1 MDKPFLTDING
12 TARAHGTCTFRS
24 WGFNVALSRVDL
36 TRSVRLTRVVVA
48 LLPLACA
55 CLFPPPASG
64 GAPTDQLKAPVDQVI
79 RILQDPRLKP
89 DSMAAERRAA
99 IRKEAESIF
108 DFPET
113 AKRALGR
120 HWQNLSAAEQ
130 REFVSLFTDLLERAY
145 LVKIERYS
153 GEPIAYTGDSIEGEL
168 ATVKTKFITKQGTEI
183 PIEYR
188 LLRHGDRWLVY
199 DVFVEGVSLIANY
212 RTQFDRIMRTGS
224 YQELARRL
232 RANQAE
238 FSAPAGSQQGARMPR
253 S

>member
-1 MDKPFLTDING
+1 MTTSLVTQ
-12 TARAHGTCTFRS
+12 
-24 WGFNVALSRVDL
+24 
-36 TRSVRLTRVVVA
+36 TRSARLVRGPAAVA
-48 LLPLACA
+48 LLGWAR
-55 CLFPPPASG
+55 LFPSPAWA
-64 GAPTDQLKAPVDQVI
+64 GAPTDQLKAPVDEVI
-79 RILQDPRLKP
+79 RILRDPKLKP
-89 DSMAAERRAA
+89 ESMAAARRAA

-108 DFPET
+108 DFEET
-113 AKRALGR
+113 AKRSLGH

-145 LVKIERYS
+145 LVKIEHYS
-153 GEPIAYTGDSIEGEL
+153 GEPIVYTGDSIEGES

-188 LLRHGDRWLVY
+188 LLRHGDRWQVY
-199 DVFVEGVSLIANY
+199 DVFIEGVSLIANY

-232 RANQAE
+232 RANAAE
-238 FSAPAGSQQGARMPR
+238 FTAPGGSPQGARPPR

>member
-1 MDKPFLTDING
+1 
-12 TARAHGTCTFRS
+12 
-24 WGFNVALSRVDL
+24 VAVI
-36 TRSVRLTRVVVA
+36 V
-48 LLPLACA
+48 LAWA
-55 CLFPPPASG
+55 SPFPPPASA
-64 GAPTDQLKAPVDQVI
+64 GAPTDQLKAPVDEVI
-79 RILQDPRLKP
+79 RILRDPRLKP

-99 IRKEAESIF
+99 IRKKAESIF
-108 DFPET
+108 DFQGT

-120 HWQNLSAAEQ
+120 HWQNLSAAQ
-130 REFVSLFTDLLERAY
+130 QHEFVSLFTDLLERAY

-153 GEPIAYTGDSIEGEL
+153 GEPIVYTGENIEGEM

-199 DVFVEGVSLIANY
+199 DVFVEGVSLVANY

-232 RANQAE
+232 RANQSE
-238 FSAPAGSQQGARMPR
+238 FSAPAGSQPGARMPR

>member
-1 MDKPFLTDING
+1 MTTSPVAQMRS
-12 TARAHGTCTFRS
+12 ARFIPGL
-24 WGFNVALSRVDL
+24 VVLILLV
-36 TRSVRLTRVVVA
+36 SV
-48 LLPLACA
+48 
-55 CLFPPPASG
+55 CLFPSSASA
-64 GAPTDQLKAPVDQVI
+64 GAPIDQLKAPVDEVI

-108 DFPET
+108 DFQET

-153 GEPIAYTGDSIEGEL
+153 GEPIVYTGDNIEGEL

-232 RANQAE
+232 RAKQAE
-238 FSAPAGSQQGARMPR
+238 FSAPAGSQQGVRTPR

>member
-1 MDKPFLTDING
+1 MTTSP
-12 TARAHGTCTFRS
+12 
-24 WGFNVALSRVDL
+24 VAQ
-36 TRSVRLTRVVVA
+36 TRSDRFLRG
-48 LLPLACA
+48 LLAPVLLVCVCFFPL
-55 CLFPPPASG
+55 PAWA
-64 GAPTDQLKAPVDQVI
+64 GAPTDQLKAPVDEVI
-79 RILQDPRLKP
+79 RILRDPRLKP

-99 IRKEAESIF
+99 IRREAESIF
-108 DFPET
+108 DFQET

-120 HWQNLSAAEQ
+120 HWQNLNAAEQ
-130 REFVSLFTDLLERAY
+130 GEFVSLFTDLLERAY

-153 GEPIAYTGDSIEGEL
+153 GEPIVYTGDSIEGEL

-199 DVFVEGVSLIANY
+199 DVFIEGVGLIANY

-232 RANQAE
+232 RAKQAE
-238 FSAPAGSQQGARMPR
+238 FSAPPASQQGARTPR

>member
-1 MDKPFLTDING
+1 M
-12 TARAHGTCTFRS
+12 
-24 WGFNVALSRVDL
+24 
-36 TRSVRLTRVVVA
+36 A
-48 LLPLACA
+48 LLPLACV
-55 CLFPPPASG
+55 CIFPSPAPA
-64 GAPTDQLKAPVDQVI
+64 GAPTDQLKAPVDEVI
-79 RILQDPRLKP
+79 RILRDPNLKS
-89 DSMAAERRAA
+89 DSMVAERRAA
-99 IRKEAESIF
+99 IRKKAESIF
-108 DFPET
+108 DFQEI

-120 HWQNLSAAEQ
+120 HWQSLSAGEQ
-130 REFVSLFTDLLERAY
+130 GEFVLLFTDLLERAY

-153 GEPIAYTGDSIEGEL
+153 GEPIVYTGDSIEGEL
-168 ATVKTKFITKQGTEI
+168 ATVKTKFITKQGTEM

-238 FSAPAGSQQGARMPR
+238 FSAPAGSQEGVRTPR

>member
-1 MDKPFLTDING
+1 MTTSPVGQIRS
-12 TARAHGTCTFRS
+12 ARF
-24 WGFNVALSRVDL
+24 
-36 TRSVRLTRVVVA
+36 VRGLVV
-48 LLPLACA
+48 LLVCVWF
-55 CLFPPPASG
+55 FPSPAQA
-64 GAPTDQLKAPVDQVI
+64 GAPTDQLKAPVDEVI
-79 RILQDPRLKP
+79 RILRDPRLKP

-108 DFPET
+108 DFQET
-113 AKRALGR
+113 ARRALGR
-120 HWQNLSAAEQ
+120 HWQNLNVAEQ

-145 LVKIERYS
+145 LVKIEHYS
-153 GEPIAYTGDSIEGEL
+153 GEPIVYTGDSIEGES
-168 ATVKTKFITKQGTEI
+168 ATVKTKFMTKQGSAI

-188 LLRHGDRWLVY
+188 LLRHGDRWQVY
-199 DVFVEGVSLIANY
+199 DVFIEGVSLIANY

-238 FSAPAGSQQGARMPR
+238 FSAPAGSPQGARPPR

>member
-1 MDKPFLTDING
+1 
-12 TARAHGTCTFRS
+12 
-24 WGFNVALSRVDL
+24 VA
-36 TRSVRLTRVVVA
+36 A
-48 LLPLACA
+48 LPIACA
-55 CLFPPPASG
+55 CLVPPTASA

-79 RILQDPRLKP
+79 RILQDPKLKP

-120 HWQNLSAAEQ
+120 HWQSLSAAEQ
-130 REFVSLFTDLLERAY
+130 SEFVSLFTDLLERAY

-153 GEPIAYTGDSIEGEL
+153 GEPIVYTGDSIEGEL
-168 ATVKTKFITKQGTEI
+168 ATVKTKFTTKQGTEI

-199 DVFVEGVSLIANY
+199 DVFIEGVSLIANY

-232 RANQAE
+232 RAKQAA
-238 FSAPAGSQQGARMPR
+238 FSAPAASQQGGMRDA
-253 S
+253 

>member
-1 MDKPFLTDING
+1 
-12 TARAHGTCTFRS
+12 
-24 WGFNVALSRVDL
+24 
-36 TRSVRLTRVVVA
+36 VA
-48 LLPLACA
+48 LLPLACV
-55 CLFPPPASG
+55 CIFPSPAPA
-64 GAPTDQLKAPVDQVI
+64 GAPTDQLKAPVDEVI
-79 RILQDPRLKP
+79 RILRDPNLKS
-89 DSMAAERRAA
+89 DSMVAERRAA
-99 IRKEAESIF
+99 IRKKAESIF
-108 DFPET
+108 DFQET

-120 HWQNLSAAEQ
+120 HWQSLSAGEQ
-130 REFVSLFTDLLERAY
+130 GEFVLLFTDLLERAY

-153 GEPIAYTGDSIEGEL
+153 GEPIVYTGDSIEGEL
-168 ATVKTKFITKQGTEI
+168 ATVKTKFITKQGTEM

-238 FSAPAGSQQGARMPR
+238 FSAPAGSQEGARTPR

>member
-1 MDKPFLTDING
+1 MTTSPVSRMRS
-12 TARAHGTCTFRS
+12 ARCIRAF
-24 WGFNVALSRVDL
+24 VIMA
-36 TRSVRLTRVVVA
+36 
-48 LLPLACA
+48 PLVCA
-55 CLFPPPASG
+55 CLFPFPAWA
-64 GAPTDQLKAPVDQVI
+64 GAPTDQLKAPVDEVI
-79 RILQDPRLKP
+79 RILRDPRLKP

-108 DFPET
+108 DFEET
-113 AKRALGR
+113 AKRSLGR
-120 HWQNLSAAEQ
+120 HWQDLTAAEQ

-145 LVKIERYS
+145 LVKIEHYS
-153 GEPIAYTGDSIEGEL
+153 GEPIVYAGDSIEGES
-168 ATVKTKFITKQGTEI
+168 ATVKTKFITKQGNEI

-188 LLRHGDRWLVY
+188 LLRHGDRWQVY

-212 RTQFDRIMRTGS
+212 RTQFDRILRTGS

-238 FSAPAGSQQGARMPR
+238 FGAPAASQQGAGTPR

>member
-1 MDKPFLTDING
+1 
-12 TARAHGTCTFRS
+12 
-24 WGFNVALSRVDL
+24 
-36 TRSVRLTRVVVA
+36 VA
-48 LLPLACA
+48 LLPLACV
-55 CLFPPPASG
+55 CIFPSPAPA
-64 GAPTDQLKAPVDQVI
+64 GAPTDQLKAPVDEVI
-79 RILQDPRLKP
+79 RILRDPNLKS
-89 DSMAAERRAA
+89 DSMVAERRAA
-99 IRKEAESIF
+99 IRKKAESIF
-108 DFPET
+108 DFQEI

-120 HWQNLSAAEQ
+120 HWQSLSAGEQ
-130 REFVSLFTDLLERAY
+130 GEFVLLFTDLLERAY

-153 GEPIAYTGDSIEGEL
+153 GEPIVYTGDSIEGEL
-168 ATVKTKFITKQGTEI
+168 ATVKTKFITKQGTEM

-238 FSAPAGSQQGARMPR
+238 FSAPAGSQEGVRTPR

>member
-1 MDKPFLTDING
+1 M
-12 TARAHGTCTFRS
+12 S
-24 WGFNVALSRVDL
+24 
-36 TRSVRLTRVVVA
+36 
-48 LLPLACA
+48 LLPLACV
-55 CLFPPPASG
+55 CLFPSPAPA
-64 GAPTDQLKAPVDQVI
+64 GAPTDQLKAPVDEVI
-79 RILQDPRLKP
+79 RILRDPKLKS

-108 DFPET
+108 DFQET
-113 AKRALGR
+113 ARRALGR
-120 HWQNLSAAEQ
+120 HWQNLSDAEQ

-153 GEPIAYTGDSIEGEL
+153 GEPIVYTGDSIEGEL

-188 LLRHGDRWLVY
+188 LLGHGDRWQVY
-199 DVFVEGVSLIANY
+199 DVLIEGVSLIANY

-224 YQELARRL
+224 YRELVRRL

-238 FSAPAGSQQGARMPR
+238 FSAPAGSQQGVRTPR

>member
-1 MDKPFLTDING
+1 MPS
-12 TARAHGTCTFRS
+12 ARRIPGL
-24 WGFNVALSRVDL
+24 VALV
-36 TRSVRLTRVVVA
+36 
-48 LLPLACA
+48 LLVCVCFLPS
-55 CLFPPPASG
+55 PAWAG
-64 GAPTDQLKAPVDQVI
+64 PPTDQLKAPVDQVI
-79 RILQDPRLKP
+79 RILQDPKLKP

-120 HWQNLSAAEQ
+120 HWQSLSPGDQ

-145 LVKIERYS
+145 LGKIERYS
-153 GEPIAYTGDSIEGEL
+153 GEPIVYTGDTIEGDL
-168 ATVKTKFITKQGTEI
+168 ATVKTKFTTKQGSEI
-183 PIEYR
+183 PIDYR
-188 LLRHGDRWLVY
+188 LVRHGDRWLVY
-199 DVFVEGVSLIANY
+199 DVFIEGVSLIANY

-232 RANQAE
+232 RAKEAE
-238 FSAPAGSQQGARMPR
+238 FSAPAGPQQRAGMPR

>member
-1 MDKPFLTDING
+1 MWS
-12 TARAHGTCTFRS
+12 ARRIRGLA
-24 WGFNVALSRVDL
+24 ALV
-36 TRSVRLTRVVVA
+36 
-48 LLPLACA
+48 PLACV
-55 CLFPPPASG
+55 CLFPSPSPA
-64 GAPTDQLKAPVDQVI
+64 GAPTDQLKAPVDEVI
-79 RILQDPRLKP
+79 RILRDPRLKP

-108 DFPET
+108 DFQET

-145 LVKIERYS
+145 LVKIEQYS
-153 GEPIAYTGDSIEGEL
+153 GEQIVYTGDSIEGEL

-188 LLRHGDRWLVY
+188 LLRHGDRWQVY
-199 DVFVEGVSLIANY
+199 DVLIEGVSLIANY
-212 RTQFDRIMRTGS
+212 RSQFDRIMRTGS
-224 YQELARRL
+224 FQELARRL
-232 RANQAE
+232 RANAAE
-238 FSAPAGSQQGARMPR
+238 FTAPEGSQQGARAPR

>member
-1 MDKPFLTDING
+1 
-12 TARAHGTCTFRS
+12 
-24 WGFNVALSRVDL
+24 
-36 TRSVRLTRVVVA
+36 VVV
-48 LLPLACA
+48 LPLTCA
-55 CLFPPPASG
+55 CLFPSPASAG
-64 GAPTDQLKAPVDQVI
+64 TPTEQLKAPVDEVI
-79 RILQDPRLKP
+79 RILRDPKLKP

-108 DFPET
+108 DFQET

-120 HWQNLSAAEQ
+120 HWQTLSAAEQ

-153 GEPIAYTGDSIEGEL
+153 GEPIVYTGDSVEGES

-188 LLRHGDRWLVY
+188 LLQHGARWLVY
-199 DVFVEGVSLIANY
+199 DVFLEGVSLIANY

-238 FSAPAGSQQGARMPR
+238 FSAPAGSQQGGRMPR

>member
-1 MDKPFLTDING
+1 M
-12 TARAHGTCTFRS
+12 A
-24 WGFNVALSRVDL
+24 ALPV
-36 TRSVRLTRVVVA
+36 
-48 LLPLACA
+48 ACA
-55 CLFPPPASG
+55 CLQPPNASA
-64 GAPTDQLKAPVDQVI
+64 GAPTDQLKAPVDHVI
-79 RILQDPRLKP
+79 GILQDPKLKP

-120 HWQNLSAAEQ
+120 HWQSLSAAEQ
-130 REFVSLFTDLLERAY
+130 SEFVSLFTDLLEQAY

-153 GEPIAYTGDSIEGEL
+153 GEPIVYTGDSIEGEL
-168 ATVKTKFITKQGTEI
+168 ATVKTKFTTKQGTEI

-199 DVFVEGVSLIANY
+199 DVFIEGVSLIANY

-232 RANQAE
+232 RAKQAE
-238 FSAPAGSQQGARMPR
+238 FSAPPASQQGVRTPR

>member
-1 MDKPFLTDING
+1 M
-12 TARAHGTCTFRS
+12 
-24 WGFNVALSRVDL
+24 
-36 TRSVRLTRVVVA
+36 TRSARLIRVFVA
-48 LLPLACA
+48 VILLACA
-55 CLFPPPASG
+55 CLFPPPASA
-64 GAPTDQLKAPVDQVI
+64 GAPTDQLKAPVDEVI
-79 RILQDPRLKP
+79 RILRDPRLKP

-120 HWQNLSAAEQ
+120 HWRNLSAADQ

-153 GEPIAYTGDSIEGEL
+153 GEPIVYTGDNIDGEM
-168 ATVKTKFITKQGTEI
+168 ATVKTKFITKRGTEI

-199 DVFVEGVSLIANY
+199 DVFIEGVSLVTNY
-212 RTQFDRIMRTGS
+212 RTQFDRIIRVAS

-238 FSAPAGSQQGARMPR
+238 FSAPGGSQQGARMPR

>member
-1 MDKPFLTDING
+1 M
-12 TARAHGTCTFRS
+12 A
-24 WGFNVALSRVDL
+24 AL
-36 TRSVRLTRVVVA
+36 
-48 LLPLACA
+48 PIACA
-55 CLFPPPASG
+55 CLVPPTASA

-79 RILQDPRLKP
+79 RILQDPKLKP

-120 HWQNLSAAEQ
+120 HWQSLSAAEQ
-130 REFVSLFTDLLERAY
+130 SEFVSLFTDLLERAY

-153 GEPIAYTGDSIEGEL
+153 GEPIVYTGDSIEGEL
-168 ATVKTKFITKQGTEI
+168 ATVKTKFTTKQGTEI

-188 LLRHGDRWLVY
+188 LLRHGDRWMVY
-199 DVFVEGVSLIANY
+199 DVFIEGVSLIANY

-232 RANQAE
+232 RAHQAE
-238 FSAPAGSQQGARMPR
+238 FASPAGSQQRARTPR

>member
-1 MDKPFLTDING
+1 MRGVVSCLLSSTVVSRSAVEIVRKRS
-12 TARAHGTCTFRS
+12 ARVIRGLA
-24 WGFNVALSRVDL
+24 ALFPLVC
-36 TRSVRLTRVVVA
+36 VC
-48 LLPLACA
+48 LLPS
-55 CLFPPPASG
+55 PAPA
-64 GAPTDQLKAPVDQVI
+64 GAPTDQLKAPVDEVI

-108 DFPET
+108 NFEET
-113 AKRALGR
+113 AKRSLGR
-120 HWQNLSAAEQ
+120 HWQELSAAEQ

-153 GEPIAYTGDSIEGEL
+153 GEPIAYMGDSIEGEA
-168 ATVKTKFITKQGTEI
+168 ATVRTKFTTKQGTEI

-188 LLRHGDRWLVY
+188 LLRHGDRWQVY
-199 DVFVEGVSLIANY
+199 DVFIEGVSLIANY
-212 RTQFDRIMRTGS
+212 RTQFDRILRTGS

-232 RANQAE
+232 RANATE
-238 FSAPAGSQQGARMPR
+238 FTTPGTSKPGGRTPR

>member
-1 MDKPFLTDING
+1 M
-12 TARAHGTCTFRS
+12 A
-24 WGFNVALSRVDL
+24 ALPV
-36 TRSVRLTRVVVA
+36 
-48 LLPLACA
+48 ACA
-55 CLFPPPASG
+55 CLLPPKASA

-79 RILQDPRLKP
+79 RILQDPKLKP

-120 HWQNLSAAEQ
+120 HWQSLSAAEQ
-130 REFVSLFTDLLERAY
+130 SEFVSLFSDLLERAY

-153 GEPIAYTGDSIEGEL
+153 GEPIVYTGDSIEGEL
-168 ATVKTKFITKQGTEI
+168 ATVKTKFTTKQGTEI

-188 LLRHGDRWLVY
+188 LLRHGDRWMVY
-199 DVFVEGVSLIANY
+199 DVFIEGVSLIANY

-232 RANQAE
+232 RAKQAE
-238 FSAPAGSQQGARMPR
+238 SSAPAGSQQGGMRDA
-253 S
+253 

>member
-1 MDKPFLTDING
+1 MTTSP
-12 TARAHGTCTFRS
+12 
-24 WGFNVALSRVDL
+24 VA
-36 TRSVRLTRVVVA
+36 A
-48 LLPLACA
+48 LVLLACVY
-55 CLFPPPASG
+55 LFPPAASA
-64 GAPTDQLKAPVDQVI
+64 GAPTEQLKAPIDQVI

-120 HWQNLSAAEQ
+120 HWQSLSAAEQ

-153 GEPIAYTGDSIEGEL
+153 GEPIVYRGDSVEGEL

-188 LLRHGDRWLVY
+188 LLRHGDRWQVY
-199 DVFVEGVSLIANY
+199 DVFVEGVSLVANY

>member
-1 MDKPFLTDING
+1 VTTSP
-12 TARAHGTCTFRS
+12 
-24 WGFNVALSRVDL
+24 VAAL
-36 TRSVRLTRVVVA
+36 A
-48 LLPLACA
+48 LLVFV
-55 CLFPPPASG
+55 CLFPSPASAG
-64 GAPTDQLKAPVDQVI
+64 TPTDQLKAPVDEVI

-99 IRKEAESIF
+99 IRKKAESIF

-120 HWQNLSAAEQ
+120 HWQNLRAAEQ

-153 GEPIAYTGDSIEGEL
+153 GEPIVYTGDNIEGEL

-188 LLRHGDRWLVY
+188 LHQRGDRWLVY

-232 RANQAE
+232 RANKSE
-238 FSAPAGSQQGARMPR
+238 FSAPAASQQGARTPR
-253 S
+253 L

>member
-1 MDKPFLTDING
+1 MTTSP
-12 TARAHGTCTFRS
+12 
-24 WGFNVALSRVDL
+24 VAAL
-36 TRSVRLTRVVVA
+36 A
-48 LLPLACA
+48 LLVCV
-55 CLFPPPASG
+55 CLFPSPAAAG
-64 GAPTDQLKAPVDQVI
+64 TPTDQLKAPVDEVI
-79 RILQDPRLKP
+79 RILQEPRLKP

-99 IRKEAESIF
+99 IRKKAESIF

-120 HWQNLSAAEQ
+120 HWQNLRAAEQ

-145 LVKIERYS
+145 LLKIERYS
-153 GEPIAYTGDSIEGEL
+153 GEPIVYTGDNIEGEL

-188 LLRHGDRWLVY
+188 LHQRGARWLVY

-232 RANQAE
+232 RANQSE
-238 FSAPAGSQQGARMPR
+238 FGGPGGSQQGARMPG

>member
-1 MDKPFLTDING
+1 
-12 TARAHGTCTFRS
+12 
-24 WGFNVALSRVDL
+24 VA
-36 TRSVRLTRVVVA
+36 A
-48 LLPLACA
+48 LPIACA
-55 CLFPPPASG
+55 CLFPPTASA

-99 IRKEAESIF
+99 IRKEAETIF
-108 DFPET
+108 DFQET
-113 AKRALGR
+113 SRRALGR
-120 HWQNLSAAEQ
+120 HWQSLSAAEQ
-130 REFVSLFTDLLERAY
+130 SEFVSLFTDLLEQAY

-153 GEPIAYTGDSIEGEL
+153 GEPIVYTGDSIEGEL

-199 DVFVEGVSLIANY
+199 DVFIEGVSLIANY

-232 RANQAE
+232 RAHQAE
-238 FSAPAGSQQGARMPR
+238 FAPPASSQQGAWTPR

>member
-1 MDKPFLTDING
+1 M
-12 TARAHGTCTFRS
+12 A
-24 WGFNVALSRVDL
+24 AL
-36 TRSVRLTRVVVA
+36 
-48 LLPLACA
+48 PIACA
-55 CLFPPPASG
+55 CLFPPTASA

-79 RILQDPRLKP
+79 RILQDPKLKP
-89 DSMAAERRAA
+89 NSMAAERRAA

-120 HWQNLSAAEQ
+120 HWQSLSAAEQ
-130 REFVSLFTDLLERAY
+130 SEFVSLFTDLLERAY

-153 GEPIAYTGDSIEGEL
+153 GEPIVYTGDSIEGEL
-168 ATVKTKFITKQGTEI
+168 ATVKTKFTTKQGTEI

-199 DVFVEGVSLIANY
+199 DVFIEGVSLIANY

-224 YQELARRL
+224 YQVLARRL
-232 RANQAE
+232 RAKQAE
-238 FSAPAGSQQGARMPR
+238 FSGPGASQQGVRTPR